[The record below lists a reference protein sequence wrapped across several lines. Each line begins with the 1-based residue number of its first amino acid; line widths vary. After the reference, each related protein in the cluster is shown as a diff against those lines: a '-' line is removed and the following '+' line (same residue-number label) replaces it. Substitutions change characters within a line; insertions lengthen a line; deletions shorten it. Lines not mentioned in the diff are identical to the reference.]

1 MFKSGIFLSEHLSLS
16 ATRPSLWRPTFVAHS
31 SFLAKVLKLL
41 FSAPFSRLLAALPLI
56 SEAGIGLRIKE
67 ATAKDVGRTTEL
79 IAMHLRLLFIP
90 ISHLPFPTQTIL
102 LNWRENCGFQSY

>member
-1 MFKSGIFLSEHLSLS
+1 M
-16 ATRPSLWRPTFVAHS
+16 
-31 SFLAKVLKLL
+31 
-41 FSAPFSRLLAALPLI
+41 PLI
-56 SEAGIGLRIKE
+56 LEADIGLRMKE

-102 LNWRENCGFQSY
+102 LNWRENGGFQSY